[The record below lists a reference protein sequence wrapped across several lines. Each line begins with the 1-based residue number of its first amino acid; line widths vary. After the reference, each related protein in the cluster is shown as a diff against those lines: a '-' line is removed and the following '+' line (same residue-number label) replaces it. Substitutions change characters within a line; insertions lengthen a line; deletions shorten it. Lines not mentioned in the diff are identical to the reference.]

1 MDGLTEFAIKQA
13 AESFRKMCDNVS
25 TLIASVQPLVDMLV
39 EEAES
44 ERKPPP
50 ARPRPMR

>member
-13 AESFRKMCDNVS
+13 AESFRTMCDSVS
-25 TLIASVQPLVDMLV
+25 TLITSVQPLVEMLV

-50 ARPRPMR
+50 VRPRPTR